1 MMRIA
6 IGSLMQETNT
16 FSPVKTTVETFR
28 SYYLL
33 YGDEL
38 FTGYKNAQVE
48 VPGFIDVLRA
58 ANVEIAPLMAGFAAA
73 SGVVTRAAFDEL
85 VNDLLLRL
93 QAALPVD
100 GVLLALHGAMSVEDE
115 PDAEG
120 EILEKVRAVVGLDMP
135 IGVSLDL
142 HAHVTPRMVEHATF
156 IIGYQNYPHTD
167 IYETGVRTAR
177 LMLDTLEGRRQPKT
191 TITKRPMVLSA
202 VNARTLEGPLK
213 TVADAA
219 REMERSGRILH
230 GSLFPVQPWMDIPDL
245 GFGVIVVANENL
257 DNAQAAADELADMAW
272 AIRAECEPDLVPL
285 DEAIQIAL
293 EAPEGLTIVGD
304 AGDAPSGGAA
314 ADNVGVLKALL
325 DYGADRAKVQTYLTL
340 CDPEAVQEA
349 VKAGIGSEVTLKVG
363 HKFSTMDG
371 EPLTISGRVRTL
383 SDGSYILSSAGS
395 TGLTM
400 NNGVTAV
407 ITIGSVSLSVR
418 SLPAFEWDPAM
429 YTSVGL
435 DLHSA
440 ALAFV
445 KSPSHFR
452 ATFGPIADR
461 ILIADTPGP
470 TCANMRKVKFTRVT
484 RPLYPLDE
492 I

>member
-1 MMRIA
+1 MKIA

-16 FSPVKTTVETFR
+16 FAPVKTTLETFR
-28 SYYLL
+28 AYYLL

-38 FTGYKNAQVE
+38 FTGYNDARVE
-48 VPGFIDVLRA
+48 VPGFIDVLRE
-58 ANVEIAPLMAGFAAA
+58 ANVEIAPLIAGFAAA
-73 SGVVTRAAFDEL
+73 SGVLTRPTFDQL
-85 VNDLLLRL
+85 VNDLIARL

-120 EILEKVRAVVGLDMP
+120 EILEKVRVVVGAQMP

-142 HAHVTPRMVEHATF
+142 HAHVTPRMVEYATF

-177 LMLDTLEGRRQPKT
+177 LMLDTLQGFHQPQT
-191 TITKRPMVLSA
+191 AIAKRPMVLSP

-213 TVADAA
+213 KVADAA

-245 GFGVIVVANENL
+245 GFGVIVVADKSLAE
-257 DNAQAAADELADMAW
+257 AQAAAEELANMAW
-272 AIRAECEPDLVPL
+272 AIRAECEPDLAPL
-285 DEAIQIAL
+285 NETIRIAH
-293 EAPEGLTIVGD
+293 EAPEGLTVVGD

-325 DYGADRAKVQTYLTL
+325 DYGADRAKRQTYLTL

-349 VKAGIGSEVTLKVG
+349 VKAGIGSQITLKVG

-371 EPLTISGRVRTL
+371 EPLAITGRVRL
-383 SDGSYILSSAGS
+383 LAEGSYLMSGEGS

-400 NNGVTAV
+400 NNGLTAV
-407 ITIGSVSLSVR
+407 IAIGNISLCLR

-435 DLHSA
+435 NPRAA
-440 ALAFV
+440 ALLFV

-461 ILIADTPGP
+461 ILVADTPGP

>member
-1 MMRIA
+1 MKIA

-16 FSPVKTTVETFR
+16 FASVKTTLETFR

-38 FTGYKNAQVE
+38 FTGYKDARVE
-48 VPGFIDVLRA
+48 VPGFIDVLRE
-58 ANVEIAPLMAGFAAA
+58 ANVEITPLIAGFAAS
-73 SGVVTRAAFDEL
+73 SGVLTRSTFDQL
-85 VNDLLLRL
+85 VNDLTTRL

-100 GVLLALHGAMSVEDE
+100 GVLLALHGAMCVEDE

-120 EILEKVRAVVGLDMP
+120 EMLEKVRAVVGAEIP

-142 HAHVTPRMVEHATF
+142 HAHVTPRMIENATF

-167 IYETGVRTAR
+167 MYETGIRTAR
-177 LMLDTLEGRRQPKT
+177 LILDTLHGRYQPKT
-191 TITKRPMVLSA
+191 AIAKRPMVLSP

-213 TVADAA
+213 IVADVA
-219 REMERSGRILH
+219 REMERSGRTLH

-245 GFGVIVVANENL
+245 GFGVIVVADKNL
-257 DNAQAAADELADMAW
+257 ADAQAAADELAEMAW
-272 AIRAECEPDLVPL
+272 AIRADCEPDLVPL
-285 DEAIQIAL
+285 YDAIRIAL
-293 EAPEGLTIVGD
+293 EAPEGLTVVGD

-314 ADNVGVLKALL
+314 ADNIGVLKALL
-325 DYGADRAKVQTYLTL
+325 EYGADRVKRPTFLTL
-340 CDPEAVQEA
+340 CDAEAAQA
-349 VKAGIGSEVTLKVG
+349 AAKAGIGSEITLRVG
-363 HKFSTMDG
+363 HKLSTMDG
-371 EPLTISGRVRTL
+371 EPLTITGRVRLLAEGTYL
-383 SDGSYILSSAGS
+383 MSGAGS

-400 NNGVTAV
+400 NNGLTAV
-407 ITIGSVSLSVR
+407 IAIGNISLCVR

-429 YTSVGL
+429 YASLGL
-435 DLHSA
+435 DLRTA

>member
-1 MMRIA
+1 MKIA

-16 FSPVKTTVETFR
+16 FAPVKTTVETFR

-33 YGDEL
+33 YGNEL
-38 FTGYKNAQVE
+38 FTGYKDARVE
-48 VPGFIDVLRA
+48 VPGFIDVLRE
-58 ANVEIAPLMAGFAAA
+58 ANIEIVPLIAGFAAS
-73 SGVVTRAAFDEL
+73 SGVLTRSTFDLL
-85 VNDLLLRL
+85 VNDLISRL
-93 QAALPVD
+93 QATLPVD

-120 EILEKVRAVVGLDMP
+120 EILAKVRAVVGAEMP

-142 HAHVTPRMVEHATF
+142 HAHVTLRMVENATF

-167 IYETGVRTAR
+167 IYETGLRTAR
-177 LMLDTLEGRRQPKT
+177 LMVDTLQGRQPKT
-191 TITKRPMVLSA
+191 AIAKRPMVLSP

-213 TVADAA
+213 KVADAA
-219 REMERSGRILH
+219 REMEKSGRILH

-245 GFGVIVVANENL
+245 GFGVIVVADQNL
-257 DNAQAAADELADMAW
+257 AEAQTAADELADMAW

-285 DEAIQIAL
+285 DEAIRIAHD
-293 EAPEGLTIVGD
+293 APEGLTVVGD
-304 AGDAPSGGAA
+304 AGDAPSGGSA

-325 DYGADRAKVQTYLTL
+325 DYGADHSKRPTYLTL
-340 CDPEAVQEA
+340 CDPEAAMQAAE
-349 VKAGIGSEVTLKVG
+349 AGIGSEITLKVG

-371 EPLTISGRVRTL
+371 EPLTISGRVRL
-383 SDGSYILSSAGS
+383 LAEGSYAMTSAGS

-400 NNGVTAV
+400 NNGLTAV
-407 ITIGSVSLSVR
+407 IAIGKIMLCVR

-435 DLHSA
+435 DPHAA
-440 ALAFV
+440 ALLFV

-452 ATFGPIADR
+452 ATFGPLADR
-461 ILIADTPGP
+461 ILVADTPGP
-470 TCANMRKVKFTRVT
+470 TCANMRRVKFTRVS

>member
-1 MMRIA
+1 MKIA

-16 FSPVKTTVETFR
+16 FAPVKTTLETFR
-28 SYYLL
+28 AYYLL

-38 FTGYKNAQVE
+38 FTGYNDARVE
-48 VPGFIDVLRA
+48 VPGFINVMRE
-58 ANVEIAPLMAGFAAA
+58 ANVEIAPLIAGFAAA
-73 SGVVTRAAFDEL
+73 SGVLTRPTFDQL
-85 VNDLLLRL
+85 LNDLIARL

-120 EILEKVRAVVGLDMP
+120 EILENVRAVVGMEIP

-142 HAHVTPRMVEHATF
+142 HAHVTPRMVEYATF
-156 IIGYQNYPHTD
+156 IVGYQNYPHTD
-167 IYETGVRTAR
+167 IYETGIRTAR
-177 LMLDTLEGRRQPKT
+177 LMLDTLEGRRQPKAA
-191 TITKRPMVLSA
+191 IAKRPMVLSA

-213 TVADAA
+213 EVADAA

-245 GFGVIVVANENL
+245 GFGVIVVADKNL
-257 DNAQAAADELADMAW
+257 AEAQAAADELANMAW
-272 AIRAECEPDLVPL
+272 EIRAECEPDLMQL
-285 DEAIQIAL
+285 NEAIRIAH
-293 EAPEGLTIVGD
+293 EAPEGLTVVGD

-325 DYGADRAKVQTYLTL
+325 NYGADCAKRQSYLTL
-340 CDPEAVQEA
+340 CDPEAVQKA
-349 VKAGIGSEVTLKVG
+349 VKAGIGSEITLKVG

-371 EPLTISGRVRTL
+371 EPLVITGRVRL
-383 SDGSYILSSAGS
+383 LAEGSYLMGGEGS

-400 NNGVTAV
+400 NNGLTAV
-407 ITIGSVSLSVR
+407 IAIGNISLCLR

-435 DLHSA
+435 NPRAA
-440 ALAFV
+440 ALLFV

-461 ILIADTPGP
+461 ILVADTPGP